1 MEEFKQVKWEILRD
15 ELLSIGDDCD
25 ALRSLVIDKQV
36 EIDTLKE
43 QVIYCF
49 MGMLS

>member
-15 ELLSIGDDCD
+15 ELQAIGNNSDN
-25 ALRSLVIDKQV
+25 LRSLVLEKQV

-43 QVIYCF
+43 QV
-49 MGMLS
+49 GTTL